1 MKSVINFKINIKK
14 SHLYLEES
22 RDMGFWLTSHFY
34 ALISLVQR
42 KGRQCLYSV
51 VTSTMAT
58 SIMLASGLSDLSFL
72 CELELCYLSSNIY
85 KVAYM
90 HLFCIAVIQALVI
103 CEMSILCQIFF

>member
-1 MKSVINFKINIKK
+1 M
-14 SHLYLEES
+14 EES
-22 RDMGFWLTSHFY
+22 TDVGFWLTSHFY

-42 KGRQCLYSV
+42 KGRQCLYGV
-51 VTSTMAT
+51 VTSTKAT

-72 CELELCYLSSNIY
+72 CELELCHLSSHIY

-103 CEMSILCQIFF
+103 CEMFILGQIFF